1 MRENRVE
8 SIVKIHSEKGLHVRI
23 AAMLVQKADRLRRK
37 YQADFY
43 IKREG
48 FRDVPLTSLLLV
60 TSMRIKKD
68 EEILLITQGK
78 NVEQAA
84 AEMKAFLES
93 DFLESERNMDQ
104 AELSQVD
111 TLLQEHM
118 ITAENIYSSIAS
130 GLIVT
135 DKQDTIV
142 IYNREAE
149 KLLGISDREAL
160 GQNIREVF
168 GDSRMTQA
176 MQGKEAVIGYTQTIG
191 KSTMVGN
198 TMPILENGER
208 KGTITTLEDVSQLVQ
223 ISWEFEEVKELKEK
237 YYQILEAVQDGICV
251 FDQKGIVTYV
261 NGAYETITGDK
272 VREGAE
278 ILAFDEDGS
287 AGKILE
293 KGQKIMGAICRKKNG
308 KSVVLNLVPII
319 VNQQI
324 MGGIS
329 VVKSLGEVQE
339 LVERIQQLSA
349 KTEYLEEELNRRNKL
364 NPAFNR
370 IVGVSSKLYEAMQ
383 LAAKTADNN
392 FNVLIRGESGTGKE
406 LIAEAIHYSSQRAN
420 HDFIRVNCAAI
431 PENLLESEMFGHVK
445 GAYTGAIKTKIGKFE
460 LAHKGTIF
468 LDEIGELDKSMQAKM
483 LRVIQKKE
491 FQRVGDDRTIQVD
504 ARIIA
509 ATNRNLEELVEK
521 GEFREDL
528 YYRLNVIPIWLP
540 PLRERRE
547 DIPVLA
553 EYFLNKIG
561 EELGREP
568 KYLAPDAMEAVLH
581 YSWPGNIRELE
592 NVMERV
598 HILADG
604 NQICRKDLPHY
615 ICENYINETY
625 ISGPYREERPDSKG
639 EIGEKDGK
647 KTGNFEPEK
656 EGDAQGQNREKTGKF
671 SSSIWT
677 EDRIYPWEC
686 YEKEIIQRALKEYGS
701 YNAAGKALG
710 LTHKTVA
717 AKARKYQL
725 E

>member
-1 MRENRVE
+1 MREDRRE
-8 SIVKIHSEKGLHVRI
+8 ITVKIHSEKGLHVRI
-23 AAMLVQKADRLRRK
+23 AAMLVQKADRLCRK
-37 YQADFY
+37 YHANFY
-43 IKREG
+43 IRREG
-48 FRDVPLTSLLLV
+48 FHDVPLTSLLLV
-60 TSMRIKKD
+60 TSMKIKRD
-68 EEILLITQGK
+68 EEIVLITQGE
-78 NVEQAA
+78 NVGEASE
-84 AEMKAFLES
+84 EMKEFLES
-93 DFLESERNMDQ
+93 DFRESDLNMNQ
-104 AELSQVD
+104 AEINQVD
-111 TLLQEHM
+111 TLLQEHA
-118 ITAENIYSSIAS
+118 ITVENIYSNIAS

-135 DKQDTIV
+135 DKQDTVV

-149 KLLGISDREAL
+149 KLLEVPEGEVL
-160 GQNIREVF
+160 GRRVTEVF
-168 GDSRMTQA
+168 GYSRMTQA
-176 MQGKEAVIGYTQTIG
+176 MREGEAVVGYTQTIG
-191 KSTMVGN
+191 TSTMVGN
-198 TMPILENGER
+198 TTPILENGER

-261 NGAYETITGDK
+261 NGAYANITGEN
-272 VREGAE
+272 VQEGMDLLTLEEKDSEA
-278 ILAFDEDGS
+278 S
-287 AGKILE
+287 VLE
-293 KGQKIMGAICRKKNG
+293 KGQKIMDVICRKRNG
-308 KSVVLNLVPII
+308 KSVVLNVVPII

-324 MGGIS
+324 VGGIS

-339 LVERIQQLSA
+339 LMERIQHLSA
-349 KTEYLEEELNRRNKL
+349 KTEYLEEELSRRNKL

-370 IVGVSSKLYEAMQ
+370 IVGISSKLYDAMK

-406 LIAEAIHYSSQRAN
+406 LIAEAIHYSSPRAG

-445 GAYTGAIKTKIGKFE
+445 GAYTGAIKTKVGKFE

-491 FQRVGDDRTIQVD
+491 FQRVGDDRTIRVD

-521 GEFREDL
+521 EEFREDL

-540 PLRERRE
+540 PLRERQE

-553 EYFLNKIG
+553 EHFLNKIA
-561 EELGREP
+561 EELNCEP
-568 KYLAPDAMEAVLH
+568 KYLSSDAMEAILS

-598 HILADG
+598 NILADG
-604 NQICRKDLPHY
+604 NQIARKDLPHY
-615 ICENYINETY
+615 ISENYISRNNDYEE
-625 ISGPYREERPDSKG
+625 REEIRGS
-639 EIGEKDGK
+639 ERTIGNEDGPE
-647 KTGNFEPEK
+647 TEEGNAGSAGLDGGIGRQEDILWS
-656 EGDAQGQNREKTGKF
+656 GDE
-671 SSSIWT
+671 
-677 EDRIYPWEC
+677 IYPWEY
-686 YEKEIIQRALKEYGS
+686 YEREIIRRALKQYGS
-701 YNAAGKALG
+701 FNAAGKALG

-725 E
+725 D